1 MCLALQEGVALPK
14 HLFWAALSLWQNGW
28 GMWIPFHRR
37 ALSSVLRGIWRCYA
51 RCRYR
56 ESYCLAVC
64 QISWMSIAM
73 ESKLL
78 FGFDRWGHENEEVH
92 GEPCPWFIAGPLPP
106 KMMKF
111 PFDRIGKF
119 TSCRIRMLRCTTSSK
134 LSACSCSVMGFH
146 KLHVLSFFIAQL
158 PLLCLIYSSNTVAS
172 KNQNC
177 QISNIDKMMPSCLVF
192 ASSLKRFQ
200 CDKGWSTNR
209 VLPPFFDTWKDICWT
224 ICSGQKWKSI
234 WKTELVAL
242 RCCAESVQVEQELR
256 AWVFGS
262 QCSIPLKHLYRHFF
276 RWTAR
281 SVC

>member
-1 MCLALQEGVALPK
+1 MRD
-14 HLFWAALSLWQNGW
+14 AATAND
-28 GMWIPFHRR
+28 I
-37 ALSSVLRGIWRCYA
+37 VWRF
-51 RCRYR
+51 
-56 ESYCLAVC
+56 C

-158 PLLCLIYSSNTVAS
+158 LWLCILYSSNTAAS

-192 ASSLKRFQ
+192 ASSLKRSNVTQAELFRVRLGRRKQ
-200 CDKGWSTNR
+200 KCRLTVSWDDVVQSSLEAVWGCVQFSGIATEVSVDLPSCHSHTILDIRFSTDFWN
-209 VLPPFFDTWKDICWT
+209 LWTWFAPKLT
-224 ICSGQKWKSI
+224 ASVCSLD
-234 WKTELVAL
+234 KTEGYLDKL
-242 RCCAESVQVEQELR
+242 N
-256 AWVFGS
+256 
-262 QCSIPLKHLYRHFF
+262 SICF
-276 RWTAR
+276 R
-281 SVC
+281 